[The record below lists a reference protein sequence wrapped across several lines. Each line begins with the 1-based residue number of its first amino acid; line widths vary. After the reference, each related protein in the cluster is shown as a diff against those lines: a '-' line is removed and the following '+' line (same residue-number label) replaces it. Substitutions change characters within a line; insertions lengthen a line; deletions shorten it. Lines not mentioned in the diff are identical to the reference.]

1 MSAEPETQSAK
12 TLHLLLLTLAVGS
25 LLYLAGIMDVDRL
38 LDFDILQLPPPWQN
52 PRRMLLFAQLGSGAS
67 YGTGTVAG
75 GNSRRI
81 PGRRAIML
89 LKEVQVLS
97 QRNNRLTLAQI
108 SEQPWDYFQEI
119 GDFMQDQIC
128 DLERLFNLEDS
139 F

>member
-1 MSAEPETQSAK
+1 
-12 TLHLLLLTLAVGS
+12 
-25 LLYLAGIMDVDRL
+25 
-38 LDFDILQLPPPWQN
+38 
-52 PRRMLLFAQLGSGAS
+52 
-67 YGTGTVAG
+67 
-75 GNSRRI
+75 
-81 PGRRAIML
+81 ML

-128 DLERLFNLEDS
+128 HLERLFNLEDS

>member
-1 MSAEPETQSAK
+1 MLAEPETQSAK
-12 TLHLLLLTLAVGS
+12 TLHFLSLTLAVCS

-38 LDFDILQLPPPWQN
+38 LDLDILQLPPPWQN
-52 PRRMLLFAQLGSGAS
+52 PRRIFRFAQLGSGAS
-67 YGTGTVAG
+67 YGKGTVAG

-81 PGRRAIML
+81 PGGRAIML

-119 GDFMQDQIC
+119 SDFIQDQIRR
-128 DLERLFNLEDS
+128 LERPFNLEDS